1 MKIAIIGIRGIPVI
15 YSGYET
21 FAGYLAEHLA
31 ENNQVYA
38 YCRSPYIDGKRRSY
52 KKIHLITIP
61 TIKSKNFET
70 FIHSLLSTIHSII
83 FVRPD
88 VIYYL
93 GVGNALFT
101 FLPRLFGTKTFIN
114 VDGLD
119 WKREK
124 WGMVGRFYLRASQYL
139 ATVLPSVTITDSL
152 YMEKYYLDHYG
163 KKTVYIPYAF
173 EEKLLTLGKNA
184 EDNVLN
190 KYRLA
195 RKKYF
200 VWVGRIVPDN
210 HLENLINAFNKLKT
224 DFRCVF
230 LGDDPYGSGYKN
242 RILKMAKE
250 DRRIVMT
257 GFVDRKTVAILVRN
271 AVCYVETKRSN
282 GTHPSLIEGMGLCDN
297 VVAYNIR
304 ANKYVIG
311 NGSYLY
317 KNKKQLLVLLK
328 KIVKERGN
336 SGSNQ
341 NDKDLFRKIFDFENI
356 LFRYTQILLNRF

>member
-21 FAGYLAEHLA
+21 FARYLAEHLS

-38 YCRSPYIDGKRRSY
+38 YCRSPYVDGKNKSY
-52 KKIHLITIP
+52 KKINLVTIP
-61 TIKSKNFET
+61 TIKNKNFET

-139 ATVLPSVTITDSL
+139 ATVLPSITITDSL

-173 EEKLLTLGKNA
+173 EEKLLTLGKDV
-184 EDNVLN
+184 EDGVLK
-190 KYRLA
+190 KYQLE

-210 HLENLINAFNKLKT
+210 HLEDLINAFKKLKT

-230 LGDDPYGSGYKN
+230 LGDDPYGSNYKN
-242 RILKMAKE
+242 RVLKMAKE
-250 DRRIVMT
+250 DHRIVMT
-257 GFVDRKTVAILVRN
+257 GFVDRRTVAILVRN

-311 NGSYLY
+311 NENYLY
-317 KNKKQLLVLLK
+317 KNRGQLLTVLK
-328 KIVKERGN
+328 RITKERINRTINN
-336 SGSNQ
+336 SNK
-341 NDKDLFRKIFDFENI
+341 NLFKKKFNFEEI
-356 LFRYTQILLNRF
+356 TFCYEKLLMD